1 MEELKYV
8 IEDSTI
14 AELLGVQ
21 NFTNAESAILEL
33 VKNAYDAEV
42 LNLTIKFN
50 ENQLIIED
58 DGIGMNAE
66 DIKKYWMHIGK
77 SQKKYNIIDKNNKNR
92 VLAGSKGLGRF
103 ALARLGESVRLFS
116 KKENDNSVVWT
127 TDWNS
132 SKLDYDNT
140 FNKNGTKIMI
150 DNLRDKWGKRK
161 VENLA
166 DFLQKIYNDDSMKIK
181 LLYNNEEKII
191 KKYFLEPILG
201 ENCTTNINLFYDSIK
216 RNLIIEIKSD
226 EFQEEAKKYC
236 PDIDLK
242 FQNFIINL
250 SDELK
255 GDFDLDNNEIDTVL
269 TEIGNFKAKFYFYI
283 ASATTQ
289 EMEKF
294 LYKYKII
301 PNPLKSGIILYRNAF
316 GISSYEGN
324 KDWLGLGKRARKSPA
339 AASHPTGAWRVREN
353 QLSGMIE
360 IDKKDNKKLQDLS
373 NRQGLEENIYY
384 QVFIEIINRG
394 IKEFERYRQEII
406 RKIVKNNKNN
416 LKLEKKESI
425 INRIISNPK
434 LLETLS
440 IDGKKEL
447 VIELKNDRDLQIKS
461 EKDKKEIEERYKYDV
476 QILNVL
482 ATNGLKASSIA
493 HEMKNDRNI
502 IAFNNEYIID
512 ALKEYKMWDILNTE
526 DKTKLEYKN
535 VPYLLDKNTTTTKKI
550 LLFIDS
556 MLDNIEKSQFQIGL
570 KNIVDIVD
578 KIKEIWK
585 KDYSWINIEIKSD
598 RNIDFELSE
607 DILHVVFD
615 NLILNSIQQNE
626 EKQNLDIKIYIE
638 QIESLIKFKYTDNGK
653 GLEKKYLLNPKKILE
668 VHETTRKNGHGL
680 GMWILNNTVNISGG
694 EILSIK
700 GEEGFSIEFTLGRRI
715 KENGRNKNNLY

>member
-1 MEELKYV
+1 MEELKYI

-58 DGIGMNAE
+58 DGIGMSAE

-77 SQKKYNIIDKNNKNR
+77 SEKKYNIIDKNNKNR

-116 KKENDNSVVWT
+116 KKENNNSVVWT

-140 FNKNGTKIMI
+140 FNKIGTKIII

-161 VENLA
+161 IENLV

-181 LLYNNEEKII
+181 LLYNNEEKVI

-216 RNLIIEIKSD
+216 RNLTIEIKSD

-236 PDIDLK
+236 PNIDLK

-269 TEIGNFKAKFYFYI
+269 TEIGNFKAQFYFYI
-283 ASATTQ
+283 ASSTQ

-301 PNPLKSGIILYRNAF
+301 PTPLKYGIILYRNAF

-360 IDKKDNKKLQDLS
+360 IDKKNNKKLQDLS

-406 RKIVKNNKNN
+406 RKIVKNTKNN

-425 INRIISNPK
+425 INKIISNPK
-434 LLETLS
+434 SLEKLS
-440 IDGKKEL
+440 IDDKKEL
-447 VIELKNDRDLQIKS
+447 VTELKNERDLQIKS

-493 HEMKNDRNI
+493 HEMKNDRNT

-526 DKTKLEYKN
+526 EKTEIEYKN

-578 KIKEIWK
+578 KIKEIWE
-585 KDYSWINIEIKSD
+585 KDYSWINIEIKSN

-715 KENGRNKNNLY
+715 KQNGRNKNNLY

>member
-1 MEELKYV
+1 MEELKYI

-140 FNKNGTKIMI
+140 FNKNGTKIII

-181 LLYNNEEKII
+181 LLYNNEEKVI

-216 RNLIIEIKSD
+216 RNLTIEIKSD

-236 PDIDLK
+236 PNIDLK

-269 TEIGNFKAKFYFYI
+269 TEIGNFKAQFYFYI
-283 ASATTQ
+283 ASSTQ

-301 PNPLKSGIILYRNAF
+301 PTPLKYGIILYRNAF

-360 IDKKDNKKLQDLS
+360 IDKKNNKKLQDLS

-406 RKIVKNNKNN
+406 RKIVKNTKNN

-425 INRIISNPK
+425 INKIISNPK
-434 LLETLS
+434 SLEKLS
-440 IDGKKEL
+440 IDDKKEL
-447 VIELKNDRDLQIKS
+447 VTELKNERDLQIKS

-493 HEMKNDRNI
+493 HEMKNDRNT

-598 RNIDFELSE
+598 RNIDVELSE

>member
-1 MEELKYV
+1 MEELKYI

-140 FNKNGTKIMI
+140 FNKNGTKIII

-181 LLYNNEEKII
+181 LLYNNEEKVI

-216 RNLIIEIKSD
+216 RNLTIEIKSD

-236 PDIDLK
+236 PNIDLK

-269 TEIGNFKAKFYFYI
+269 TEIGNFKAQFYFYI
-283 ASATTQ
+283 ASSTQ

-301 PNPLKSGIILYRNAF
+301 PTPLKYGIILYRNAF

-360 IDKKDNKKLQDLS
+360 IDKKNNKKLQDLS

-406 RKIVKNNKNN
+406 RKIVKNTKNN

-425 INRIISNPK
+425 INKIISNPK
-434 LLETLS
+434 SLEKLS
-440 IDGKKEL
+440 IDDKKEL
-447 VIELKNDRDLQIKS
+447 VTELKNERDLQIKS

-493 HEMKNDRNI
+493 HEMKNDRNT

-535 VPYLLDKNTTTTKKI
+535 VPYLLDKNTITTKKI

-668 VHETTRKNGHGL
+668 VHETTRKNGHGV

>member
-103 ALARLGESVRLFS
+103 ALARLGENIRLFS

-140 FNKNGTKIMI
+140 FNKNGTKIII

-161 VENLA
+161 VENLV

-216 RNLIIEIKSD
+216 RNLTIEIKSD

-236 PDIDLK
+236 PNIDLK

-269 TEIGNFKAKFYFYI
+269 TEIGNFKAQFYFYI
-283 ASATTQ
+283 ASSTQ
-289 EMEKF
+289 EVEKF

-301 PNPLKSGIILYRNAF
+301 PNPLKSGIVLYRNAF

-384 QVFIEIINRG
+384 QVFIEIIIRG

-406 RKIVKNNKNN
+406 RKIIKNNKNS
-416 LKLEKKESI
+416 LILEKKESI
-425 INRIISNPK
+425 ISKIISNPK
-434 LLETLS
+434 SLEKLS
-440 IDGKKEL
+440 IDDKKEL
-447 VIELKNDRDLQIKS
+447 VIELKNERDLQIKS

-493 HEMKNDRNI
+493 HEMKNDRNT

-526 DKTKLEYKN
+526 EKTEIEYKN
-535 VPYLLDKNTTTTKKI
+535 VPYLLDKNSKATRKI
-550 LLFIDS
+550 LLFMDS
-556 MLDNIEKSQFQIGL
+556 MLDNIEKKQFQIAL

-578 KIKEIWK
+578 KIKKIWE

-700 GEEGFSIEFTLGRRI
+700 GKQGFSIEFTLGRRI
-715 KENGRNKNNLY
+715 K

>member
-8 IEDSTI
+8 IEDRTI

-58 DGIGMNAE
+58 DGIGMSAE
-66 DIKKYWMHIGK
+66 DIKKYWMHVGK

-116 KKENDNSVVWT
+116 KKENNNSVVWS

-140 FNKNGTKIMI
+140 FNKIGTKIII
-150 DNLRDKWGKRK
+150 DNLRDKWSKRK
-161 VENLA
+161 IENLV

-216 RNLIIEIKSD
+216 RNLTIEIKSD
-226 EFQEEAKKYC
+226 EFQEEANKYC
-236 PDIDLK
+236 PNIDLK

-255 GDFDLDNNEIDTVL
+255 GDFDLDNDEIDTVL
-269 TEIGNFKAKFYFYI
+269 TEIGNFKAQFYFYI
-283 ASATTQ
+283 ASSTQ
-289 EMEKF
+289 EVEKF

-360 IDKKDNKKLQDLS
+360 IDKKDNKKLQELS

-406 RKIVKNNKNN
+406 RKIVKNNKNS
-416 LKLEKKESI
+416 LMLEKKESI
-425 INRIISNPK
+425 ISKIISNPK
-434 LLETLS
+434 SLEKLS
-440 IDGKKEL
+440 IDDKKEL
-447 VIELKNDRDLQIKS
+447 VTELKNERDLQIKS

-493 HEMKNDRNI
+493 HEMKNDRNT
-502 IAFNNEYIID
+502 IAFNNGYIID

-526 DKTKLEYKN
+526 EKTEIEYKN
-535 VPYLLDKNTTTTKKI
+535 VPYLLDKNSRATRKI
-550 LLFIDS
+550 LLFMDS
-556 MLDNIEKSQFQIGL
+556 MLDNIEKKQFQIAL

-578 KIKEIWK
+578 KIKEIWE
-585 KDYSWINIEIKSD
+585 KDYSWINIEVKSD
-598 RNIDFELSE
+598 RNINFELSE
-607 DILHVVFD
+607 DTLHVVFD

-668 VHETTRKNGHGL
+668 VHETSRKNGHGL
-680 GMWILNNTVNISGG
+680 GMWILNNTINISGG
-694 EILSIK
+694 EILSIE
-700 GEEGFSIEFTLGRRI
+700 GEQSFSIEFTLGRRI
-715 KENGRNKNNLY
+715 K

>member
-1 MEELKYV
+1 MEELKYI

-140 FNKNGTKIMI
+140 FNKNGTKIII

-181 LLYNNEEKII
+181 LLYNNEEKVI

-216 RNLIIEIKSD
+216 RNLTIEIKSD

-236 PDIDLK
+236 PNIDLK

-269 TEIGNFKAKFYFYI
+269 TEIGNFKAQFYFYI
-283 ASATTQ
+283 ASSTQ

-301 PNPLKSGIILYRNAF
+301 PTPLKYGIILYRNAF

-360 IDKKDNKKLQDLS
+360 IDKKNNKKLQDLS

-406 RKIVKNNKNN
+406 RKIVKNTKNN

-425 INRIISNPK
+425 INKIISNPK
-434 LLETLS
+434 SLEKLS
-440 IDGKKEL
+440 IDDKKEL
-447 VIELKNDRDLQIKS
+447 VTELKNERDLQIKS

-493 HEMKNDRNI
+493 HEMKNDRNT

-526 DKTKLEYKN
+526 EKTEIEYKN

>member
-1 MEELKYV
+1 MEELKYI

-58 DGIGMNAE
+58 DGIGMSAE

-77 SQKKYNIIDKNNKNR
+77 SEKKYNIIDKNNKNS

-140 FNKNGTKIMI
+140 FNKNGTKIII

-161 VENLA
+161 IENLA

-236 PDIDLK
+236 PNIDLK

-255 GDFDLDNNEIDTVL
+255 GNFDLDNNEIDTIL
-269 TEIGNFKAKFYFYI
+269 TEIGNFKAQFYFYI
-283 ASATTQ
+283 ASTTQ
-289 EMEKF
+289 EMKKF

-301 PNPLKSGIILYRNAF
+301 PTPLKYGIILYRNAF

-406 RKIVKNNKNN
+406 RKIVKNNKND

-425 INRIISNPK
+425 INKIISNPK

-493 HEMKNDRNI
+493 HEMKNDRNT
-502 IAFNNEYIID
+502 IAFNNGYIID

-526 DKTKLEYKN
+526 DKTKIEYKN
-535 VPYLLDKNTTTTKKI
+535 VPYLLDKNSTTTRKI

-556 MLDNIEKSQFQIGL
+556 MLDNIEKNQFQIGL

-585 KDYSWINIEIKSD
+585 KDYSWVNIEIKSD

-607 DILHVVFD
+607 DTLHVVFD

-700 GEEGFSIEFTLGRRI
+700 GEEGFSIEFTLGRRV
-715 KENGRNKNNLY
+715 K

>member
-1 MEELKYV
+1 MEELKYI

-140 FNKNGTKIMI
+140 FNKNGTKIII

-161 VENLA
+161 IENLA

-181 LLYNNEEKII
+181 LLYNNEEEVI

-216 RNLIIEIKSD
+216 RNLTIEIKSD

-236 PDIDLK
+236 PNIDLK

-269 TEIGNFKAKFYFYI
+269 TEIGNFKAQFYFYI
-283 ASATTQ
+283 ASSTQ

-301 PNPLKSGIILYRNAF
+301 PTPLKYGIILYRNAF

-360 IDKKDNKKLQDLS
+360 IDKKNNKKLQDLS

-406 RKIVKNNKNN
+406 RKIVKNTKNN

-425 INRIISNPK
+425 INKIISNPK
-434 LLETLS
+434 SLEKLS
-440 IDGKKEL
+440 IDDKKEL
-447 VIELKNDRDLQIKS
+447 VTELKNERDLQIKS

-493 HEMKNDRNI
+493 HEMKNDRNT

-535 VPYLLDKNTTTTKKI
+535 VPYLLDKNTITTKKI

>member
-1 MEELKYV
+1 MEELKYI

-140 FNKNGTKIMI
+140 FNKNGTKIII

-181 LLYNNEEKII
+181 LLYNNEEKVI

-216 RNLIIEIKSD
+216 RNLTIEIKSD

-236 PDIDLK
+236 PNIDLK

-269 TEIGNFKAKFYFYI
+269 TEIGNFKAQFYFYI
-283 ASATTQ
+283 ASSTQ
-289 EMEKF
+289 EVEKF

-301 PNPLKSGIILYRNAF
+301 PTPLKYGIILYRNAF

-384 QVFIEIINRG
+384 QVFIEIIIRG

-406 RKIVKNNKNN
+406 RKIVKNTKNN

-425 INRIISNPK
+425 INKIISNPK
-434 LLETLS
+434 SLEKLS
-440 IDGKKEL
+440 IDDKKEL
-447 VIELKNDRDLQIKS
+447 VTELKNERDLQIKS

-493 HEMKNDRNI
+493 HEMKNDRNT

-535 VPYLLDKNTTTTKKI
+535 VPYLLDKNTITTKKI

-700 GEEGFSIEFTLGRRI
+700 GKQGFSIEFTLGRRI
-715 KENGRNKNNLY
+715 K

>member
-1 MEELKYV
+1 MEELKYI

-140 FNKNGTKIMI
+140 FNKNGTKIII

-181 LLYNNEEKII
+181 LLYNNEEEVI

-216 RNLIIEIKSD
+216 RNLTIEIKSD

-236 PDIDLK
+236 PNIDLK

-269 TEIGNFKAKFYFYI
+269 TEIGNFKAQFYFYI
-283 ASATTQ
+283 ASSTQ

-301 PNPLKSGIILYRNAF
+301 PTPLKYGIILYRNAF

-360 IDKKDNKKLQDLS
+360 IDKKNNKKLQDLS

-406 RKIVKNNKNN
+406 RKIVKNTKNN

-425 INRIISNPK
+425 INKIISNPK
-434 LLETLS
+434 SLEKLS
-440 IDGKKEL
+440 IDDKKEL
-447 VIELKNDRDLQIKS
+447 VTELKNERDLQIKS

-493 HEMKNDRNI
+493 HEMKNDRNT

-535 VPYLLDKNTTTTKKI
+535 VPYLLDKNTITTKKI

>member
-1 MEELKYV
+1 MEELKYI

-140 FNKNGTKIMI
+140 FNKNGTKIII
-150 DNLRDKWGKRK
+150 DNLRDKWGKK
-161 VENLA
+161 KIENLVN
-166 DFLQKIYNDDSMKIK
+166 FLQKIYNDDSMKIK
-181 LLYNNEEKII
+181 LLYNNEEKVI

-216 RNLIIEIKSD
+216 RNLTIEIKSD

-236 PDIDLK
+236 PNIDLK

-269 TEIGNFKAKFYFYI
+269 TEIGNFKAQFYFYI
-283 ASATTQ
+283 ASSTQ

-294 LYKYKII
+294 LYKYKVI
-301 PNPLKSGIILYRNAF
+301 PTPLKYGIILYRNAF

-384 QVFIEIINRG
+384 EVFIEIINRG

-406 RKIVKNNKNN
+406 RKIVKNNKNS

-425 INRIISNPK
+425 ISKIISNPK
-434 LLETLS
+434 SLEKLS
-440 IDGKKEL
+440 IDDKKEL

>member
-1 MEELKYV
+1 MEELKYI

-58 DGIGMNAE
+58 DGIGMSAE

-77 SQKKYNIIDKNNKNR
+77 SEKKYNIIDKNNKNR

-116 KKENDNSVVWT
+116 KKENNNSVVWS

-140 FNKNGTKIMI
+140 FNKIGTKIII
-150 DNLRDKWGKRK
+150 DNLRDKWRK
-161 VENLA
+161 KKIENLV

-181 LLYNNEEKII
+181 LLYNNEEKVI

-201 ENCTTNINLFYDSIK
+201 ENCSTNINLFYDSIK
-216 RNLIIEIKSD
+216 RNLTIEIKSD

-236 PDIDLK
+236 PNIDLK

-269 TEIGNFKAKFYFYI
+269 TEIGNFKAQFYFYI
-283 ASATTQ
+283 ASSTQ

-301 PNPLKSGIILYRNAF
+301 PTPLKYGIILYRNAF

-360 IDKKDNKKLQDLS
+360 IDKKNNKKLQDLS

-406 RKIVKNNKNN
+406 RKIVKNTKNN

-425 INRIISNPK
+425 INKIISNPK
-434 LLETLS
+434 SLEKLS
-440 IDGKKEL
+440 IDDKKEL
-447 VIELKNDRDLQIKS
+447 VTELKNERDLQIKS

-493 HEMKNDRNI
+493 HEMKNDRNT

-526 DKTKLEYKN
+526 EKTEIEYKN

-578 KIKEIWK
+578 KIKEIWE

-715 KENGRNKNNLY
+715 KQNGRNKNNLY

>member
-1 MEELKYV
+1 MEKLKYI

-58 DGIGMNAE
+58 DGIGMSAE
-66 DIKKYWMHIGK
+66 DIKKYWMHVGK
-77 SQKKYNIIDKNNKNR
+77 SEKKYNIIDKNNKNR

-116 KKENDNSVVWT
+116 KKENNNSVVWS

-140 FNKNGTKIMI
+140 FNKIGTKIII
-150 DNLRDKWGKRK
+150 DNLRDKWRKRK
-161 VENLA
+161 IENLV

-201 ENCTTNINLFYDSIK
+201 ENCTAYINLFYNSVK
-216 RNLIIEIKSD
+216 KNLTIEIKSD

-236 PDIDLK
+236 PDINLK

-255 GDFDLDNNEIDTVL
+255 GDLDLDNNEIDTVL
-269 TEIGNFKAKFYFYI
+269 TEIGNFKAQFYFYI
-283 ASATTQ
+283 ASSTQ
-289 EMEKF
+289 EVEKF

-301 PNPLKSGIILYRNAF
+301 PNPLKSGIVLYRNAF

-324 KDWLGLGKRARKSPA
+324 KDWLGLGKRSRKSPA

-360 IDKKDNKKLQDLS
+360 IDKKDNKKLQELS
-373 NRQGLEENIYY
+373 NRQGIEENTYY
-384 QVFIEIINRG
+384 QVFIEIIIRG

-406 RKIVKNNKNN
+406 RKIIKNNKNS
-416 LKLEKKESI
+416 LILEKKESI
-425 INRIISNPK
+425 ITKIISNPK
-434 LLETLS
+434 SLEKLS
-440 IDGKKEL
+440 IDDKKEL
-447 VIELKNDRDLQIKS
+447 VIELKNDRELQIKS

-502 IAFNNEYIID
+502 IAFNNRYIID

-598 RNIDFELSE
+598 RDIDFELSE

-715 KENGRNKNNLY
+715 K

>member
-1 MEELKYV
+1 MEELKYI

-42 LNLTIKFN
+42 LDLTIKFN

-140 FNKNGTKIMI
+140 FNKNGTKIII

-191 KKYFLEPILG
+191 NKHFLEPILG
-201 ENCTTNINLFYDSIK
+201 ENCTAYINLFYNSIK
-216 RNLIIEIKSD
+216 RNLTIEIKSD
-226 EFQEEAKKYC
+226 EFQDDAKKYC
-236 PDIDLK
+236 PNIDLK

-269 TEIGNFKAKFYFYI
+269 TEIGNFKAQFYFYI
-283 ASATTQ
+283 ASTTQ

-301 PNPLKSGIILYRNAF
+301 PNPLKSGIVLYRNAF

-360 IDKKDNKKLQDLS
+360 IDKKNNKKLQDLS

-406 RKIVKNNKNN
+406 RKIVKNNKNS

-425 INRIISNPK
+425 ISKIISNPK
-434 LLETLS
+434 SLEKLS
-440 IDGKKEL
+440 IDDKKEL

>member
-1 MEELKYV
+1 MEELKYI

-58 DGIGMNAE
+58 DGIGMSAE

-77 SQKKYNIIDKNNKNR
+77 SEKKYNIIDKNNKNR

-116 KKENDNSVVWT
+116 KKENNNSVVWS

-140 FNKNGTKIMI
+140 FNKIGTKIII
-150 DNLRDKWGKRK
+150 DNLRDKWRK
-161 VENLA
+161 KKIENLV

-181 LLYNNEEKII
+181 LLYNNEEKVI

-216 RNLIIEIKSD
+216 RNLTIEIKSD

-236 PDIDLK
+236 PNIDLK

-269 TEIGNFKAKFYFYI
+269 TEIGNFKAQFYFYI
-283 ASATTQ
+283 ASSTQ

-301 PNPLKSGIILYRNAF
+301 PTPLKYGVILYRNAF

-360 IDKKDNKKLQDLS
+360 IDKKNNKKLQDLS

-384 QVFIEIINRG
+384 EVFIEIINRG

-406 RKIVKNNKNN
+406 RKIVKNNKNS

-425 INRIISNPK
+425 ISKIISNPK
-434 LLETLS
+434 SLEKLS
-440 IDGKKEL
+440 IDDKKEL

-607 DILHVVFD
+607 DRLHVVFD

>member
-1 MEELKYV
+1 MEELKYI

-140 FNKNGTKIMI
+140 FNKNGTKIII

-181 LLYNNEEKII
+181 LLYNNEEKVI

-216 RNLIIEIKSD
+216 RNLTIEIKSD

-236 PDIDLK
+236 PNIDLK

-269 TEIGNFKAKFYFYI
+269 TEIGNFKAQFYFYI
-283 ASATTQ
+283 ASSTQ

-301 PNPLKSGIILYRNAF
+301 PTPLKYGIILYRNAF

-360 IDKKDNKKLQDLS
+360 IDKKNNKKLQDLS

-406 RKIVKNNKNN
+406 RKIVKNTKNN

-425 INRIISNPK
+425 INKIISNPK
-434 LLETLS
+434 SLEKLS
-440 IDGKKEL
+440 IDDKKEL
-447 VIELKNDRDLQIKS
+447 VTELKNERDLQIKS

-493 HEMKNDRNI
+493 HEMKNDRNT

-526 DKTKLEYKN
+526 EKTEIEYKN

-578 KIKEIWK
+578 KIKEIWE

-700 GEEGFSIEFTLGRRI
+700 GEEGFSIEFMLGRRI
-715 KENGRNKNNLY
+715 KTEWKK

>member
-1 MEELKYV
+1 MEKLKYV

-116 KKENDNSVVWT
+116 KKENDHSVLWT
-127 TDWNS
+127 TDWNN

-140 FNKNGTKIMI
+140 FNKNGTKIII

-166 DFLQKIYNDDSMKIK
+166 NFLQKIYNDDSMKIK

-255 GDFDLDNNEIDTVL
+255 GDFDFDLDNNEIDTVL
-269 TEIGNFKAKFYFYI
+269 TEIGNFKAQFYFYI

-394 IKEFERYRQEII
+394 IKE
-406 RKIVKNNKNN
+406 
-416 LKLEKKESI
+416 
-425 INRIISNPK
+425 
-434 LLETLS
+434 
-440 IDGKKEL
+440 L

-493 HEMKNDRNI
+493 HEMKNDRNT
-502 IAFNNEYIID
+502 IAFNNGYIID

-526 DKTKLEYKN
+526 DKTKFEYKN
-535 VPYLLDKNTTTTKKI
+535 VPYLLDKNTKTTEKI

-556 MLDNIEKSQFQIGL
+556 MLDNIEKNQFQIGL

-607 DILHVVFD
+607 DTLHVVFD

-700 GEEGFSIEFTLGRRI
+700 GEEGFSIEFTLGRRV
-715 KENGRNKNNLY
+715 K

>member
-1 MEELKYV
+1 MEELKYI

-58 DGIGMNAE
+58 DGIGMSAE

-77 SQKKYNIIDKNNKNR
+77 SEKKYNIIDKNNKNR

-116 KKENDNSVVWT
+116 KKENNNSVVWS

-140 FNKNGTKIMI
+140 FNKNGTKIII

-181 LLYNNEEKII
+181 LLYNNEEKVI

-216 RNLIIEIKSD
+216 RNLTIEIKSD

-236 PDIDLK
+236 PNIDLK

-269 TEIGNFKAKFYFYI
+269 TEIGNFKAQFYFYI
-283 ASATTQ
+283 ASSTQ

-301 PNPLKSGIILYRNAF
+301 PTPLKYGIILYRNAF

-360 IDKKDNKKLQDLS
+360 IDKKNNKKLQDLS

-406 RKIVKNNKNN
+406 RKIVKNTKNN

-425 INRIISNPK
+425 INKIISNPK
-434 LLETLS
+434 SLEKLS
-440 IDGKKEL
+440 IDDKKEL
-447 VIELKNDRDLQIKS
+447 VTELKNERDLQIKS

-493 HEMKNDRNI
+493 HEMKNDRNT

-526 DKTKLEYKN
+526 EKTEIEYKN

-578 KIKEIWK
+578 KIKEIWE

-638 QIESLIKFKYTDNGK
+638 QFESLIKFKYTDNGK

-715 KENGRNKNNLY
+715 KQNGRNKNNLY

>member
-1 MEELKYV
+1 
-8 IEDSTI
+8 
-14 AELLGVQ
+14 
-21 NFTNAESAILEL
+21 
-33 VKNAYDAEV
+33 
-42 LNLTIKFN
+42 
-50 ENQLIIED
+50 
-58 DGIGMNAE
+58 
-66 DIKKYWMHIGK
+66 
-77 SQKKYNIIDKNNKNR
+77 
-92 VLAGSKGLGRF
+92 
-103 ALARLGESVRLFS
+103 
-116 KKENDNSVVWT
+116 
-127 TDWNS
+127 
-132 SKLDYDNT
+132 
-140 FNKNGTKIMI
+140 
-150 DNLRDKWGKRK
+150 
-161 VENLA
+161 
-166 DFLQKIYNDDSMKIK
+166 MKIK

-191 KKYFLEPILG
+191 KKHFLEPILG
-201 ENCTTNINLFYDSIK
+201 ENCTTYINLFYNSVK
-216 RNLIIEIKSD
+216 RNLTIEIKSD
-226 EFQEEAKKYC
+226 EFQEDAKKYC
-236 PDIDLK
+236 PNIDLK

-255 GDFDLDNNEIDTVL
+255 GDFDLDNNEMDTVL
-269 TEIGNFKAKFYFYI
+269 TEIGNFKAQFYFYI
-283 ASATTQ
+283 ASTTQ

-406 RKIVKNNKNN
+406 RKIVKNNKNS
-416 LKLEKKESI
+416 LMLEKKESI
-425 INRIISNPK
+425 ISKIISNPK
-434 LLETLS
+434 SLEKLS
-440 IDGKKEL
+440 IDDKKEL

-493 HEMKNDRNI
+493 HEMKNDRNT
-502 IAFNNEYIID
+502 IAFNNGYIIE

-526 DKTKLEYKN
+526 DKTKIEYKN
-535 VPYLLDKNTTTTKKI
+535 VPYLLDKNSTTTRKI
-550 LLFIDS
+550 LLFMDS
-556 MLDNIEKSQFQIGL
+556 MLDNIEKRQFQIGL

-578 KIKEIWK
+578 KIKEIWE

-598 RNIDFELSE
+598 KNIDFELSE

-694 EILSIK
+694 EILNIK
-700 GEEGFSIEFTLGRRI
+700 GEQGFYIEFTLGRRI
-715 KENGRNKNNLY
+715 K

>member
-1 MEELKYV
+1 MEELKYM

-140 FNKNGTKIMI
+140 FNKNGTKIII

-181 LLYNNEEKII
+181 LLYNNEEKVI

-216 RNLIIEIKSD
+216 RNLTIEIKSD

-236 PDIDLK
+236 PNIDLK

-269 TEIGNFKAKFYFYI
+269 TEIGNFKAQFYFYI
-283 ASATTQ
+283 ASSTQ

-301 PNPLKSGIILYRNAF
+301 PTPLKYGIILYRNAF

-384 QVFIEIINRG
+384 EVFIEIINRG

-406 RKIVKNNKNN
+406 RKIVKNTKNN

-425 INRIISNPK
+425 INKIISNPK
-434 LLETLS
+434 SLEKLS
-440 IDGKKEL
+440 IDDKKEL
-447 VIELKNDRDLQIKS
+447 VTELKNERDLQIKS

-493 HEMKNDRNI
+493 HEMKNDRNT

>member
-8 IEDSTI
+8 IEDRTI

-58 DGIGMNAE
+58 DGIGMSAE
-66 DIKKYWMHIGK
+66 DIKKYWMHVGK

-116 KKENDNSVVWT
+116 KKENNNSVVWS

-140 FNKNGTKIMI
+140 FNKIGTKIII
-150 DNLRDKWGKRK
+150 DNLRDKWSKRK
-161 VENLA
+161 IENLV

-216 RNLIIEIKSD
+216 RNLTIEIKSD
-226 EFQEEAKKYC
+226 EFQEEANKYC
-236 PDIDLK
+236 PNIDLK

-255 GDFDLDNNEIDTVL
+255 GDFDLDNDEIDTVL
-269 TEIGNFKAKFYFYI
+269 TEIGNFKAQFYFYI
-283 ASATTQ
+283 ASSTQ
-289 EMEKF
+289 EVEKF

-360 IDKKDNKKLQDLS
+360 IDKKDNKKLQELS

-406 RKIVKNNKNN
+406 RKIVKNNKNS
-416 LKLEKKESI
+416 LMLEKKESI
-425 INRIISNPK
+425 ICKIISNPK
-434 LLETLS
+434 
-440 IDGKKEL
+440 
-447 VIELKNDRDLQIKS
+447 
-461 EKDKKEIEERYKYDV
+461 
-476 QILNVL
+476 
-482 ATNGLKASSIA
+482 
-493 HEMKNDRNI
+493 
-502 IAFNNEYIID
+502 
-512 ALKEYKMWDILNTE
+512 
-526 DKTKLEYKN
+526 
-535 VPYLLDKNTTTTKKI
+535 
-550 LLFIDS
+550 
-556 MLDNIEKSQFQIGL
+556 
-570 KNIVDIVD
+570 
-578 KIKEIWK
+578 
-585 KDYSWINIEIKSD
+585 
-598 RNIDFELSE
+598 
-607 DILHVVFD
+607 
-615 NLILNSIQQNE
+615 
-626 EKQNLDIKIYIE
+626 
-638 QIESLIKFKYTDNGK
+638 SL
-653 GLEKKYLLNPKKILE
+653 
-668 VHETTRKNGHGL
+668 
-680 GMWILNNTVNISGG
+680 
-694 EILSIK
+694 
-700 GEEGFSIEFTLGRRI
+700 
-715 KENGRNKNNLY
+715 

>member
-1 MEELKYV
+1 MEELKYI

-58 DGIGMNAE
+58 DGIGMSAE

-77 SQKKYNIIDKNNKNR
+77 SEKKYNIIDKNNKNR

-116 KKENDNSVVWT
+116 KKENNNSVVWS

-140 FNKNGTKIMI
+140 FNKIGTKIII
-150 DNLRDKWGKRK
+150 DNLRDKWRK
-161 VENLA
+161 KKIENLV

-181 LLYNNEEKII
+181 LLYNNEEKVI

-216 RNLIIEIKSD
+216 RNLTIEIKSD

-236 PDIDLK
+236 PNIDLK

-269 TEIGNFKAKFYFYI
+269 TEIGNFKAQFYFYI
-283 ASATTQ
+283 ASSTE

-301 PNPLKSGIILYRNAF
+301 PTPLKYGIILYRNAF

-360 IDKKDNKKLQDLS
+360 IDKKNNKKLQDLS

-406 RKIVKNNKNN
+406 RKIVKNTKNN

-425 INRIISNPK
+425 INKIISNPK
-434 LLETLS
+434 SLEKLS
-440 IDGKKEL
+440 IDDKKEL
-447 VIELKNDRDLQIKS
+447 VTELKNERDLQIKS

-493 HEMKNDRNI
+493 HEMKNDRNT

-526 DKTKLEYKN
+526 EKTEIEYKN

-578 KIKEIWK
+578 KIKEIWE

-700 GEEGFSIEFTLGRRI
+700 GEEGFSIEFTLGRRV
-715 KENGRNKNNLY
+715 K

>member
-1 MEELKYV
+1 MEELKYI

-42 LNLTIKFN
+42 LDLTIKFN

-140 FNKNGTKIMI
+140 FNKNGTKIII

-191 KKYFLEPILG
+191 NKHFLEPILG
-201 ENCTTNINLFYDSIK
+201 ENCTAYINLFYNSIK
-216 RNLIIEIKSD
+216 RNLTIEIKSD
-226 EFQEEAKKYC
+226 EFQDDAKKYC
-236 PDIDLK
+236 PNIDLK

-269 TEIGNFKAKFYFYI
+269 TEIGNFKAQFYFYI
-283 ASATTQ
+283 ASTTQ

-301 PNPLKSGIILYRNAF
+301 PNPLKSGIVLYRNAF

-360 IDKKDNKKLQDLS
+360 IDKKNNKKLQDLS

-406 RKIVKNNKNN
+406 RKIVKNNKND

-425 INRIISNPK
+425 ISKIISNPK
-434 LLETLS
+434 SLEKLS
-440 IDGKKEL
+440 IDDKKEL

>member
-103 ALARLGESVRLFS
+103 ALARLGENVRLFS

-140 FNKNGTKIMI
+140 FNKNGTKIII

-161 VENLA
+161 VENLV

-191 KKYFLEPILG
+191 KKHFLEPILG

-216 RNLIIEIKSD
+216 RNLTIEIKSD
-226 EFQEEAKKYC
+226 EFQEEAKKNC
-236 PDIDLK
+236 PNIDLK

-269 TEIGNFKAKFYFYI
+269 TEIGDFKAQFYFYI
-283 ASATTQ
+283 ASSTQ
-289 EMEKF
+289 EVEKF

-301 PNPLKSGIILYRNAF
+301 PNPLKSGIVLYRNAF

-384 QVFIEIINRG
+384 QVFIEIIIRG

-406 RKIVKNNKNN
+406 RKIIKNNKNS
-416 LKLEKKESI
+416 LILEKKESI
-425 INRIISNPK
+425 ISKIISNPK
-434 LLETLS
+434 SLEKLS
-440 IDGKKEL
+440 IDDKKEL
-447 VIELKNDRDLQIKS
+447 VTELKNERDLQIKS

-493 HEMKNDRNI
+493 HEMKNDRNT

-526 DKTKLEYKN
+526 EKTEIEYKN

-570 KNIVDIVD
+570 KNIVDIID

-585 KDYSWINIEIKSD
+585 KDYSWINIEIKSG

-626 EKQNLDIKIYIE
+626 EKQNLDIK
-638 QIESLIKFKYTDNGK
+638 F
-653 GLEKKYLLNPKKILE
+653 
-668 VHETTRKNGHGL
+668 
-680 GMWILNNTVNISGG
+680 ILNKLKV
-694 EILSIK
+694 
-700 GEEGFSIEFTLGRRI
+700 
-715 KENGRNKNNLY
+715 

>member
-1 MEELKYV
+1 MEKLKYV

-116 KKENDNSVVWT
+116 KKENNNSVVWS

-140 FNKNGTKIMI
+140 FNKIGTKIII
-150 DNLRDKWGKRK
+150 DNLRDKWRK
-161 VENLA
+161 KKIENLV

-181 LLYNNEEKII
+181 LLYNNEEKVI

-216 RNLIIEIKSD
+216 RNLTIEIKSD

-236 PDIDLK
+236 PNIDLK

-269 TEIGNFKAKFYFYI
+269 TEIGNFKAQFYFYI
-283 ASATTQ
+283 ASSTQ

-301 PNPLKSGIILYRNAF
+301 PTPLKYGIILYRNAF

-384 QVFIEIINRG
+384 EVFIEIINRG

-406 RKIVKNNKNN
+406 RKIVKNNKNS

-425 INRIISNPK
+425 ISKIISNPK
-434 LLETLS
+434 SLEKLS
-440 IDGKKEL
+440 IDDKKEL

>member
-103 ALARLGESVRLFS
+103 ALARLGENIRLFS

-140 FNKNGTKIMI
+140 FNKNGTKIII

-161 VENLA
+161 VENLV

-216 RNLIIEIKSD
+216 RNLTIEIKSD

-236 PDIDLK
+236 SNIDLK

-269 TEIGNFKAKFYFYI
+269 TEIGNFKAQFYFYI
-283 ASATTQ
+283 ASSTQ

-301 PNPLKSGIILYRNAF
+301 PTPLKYGIILYRNAF

-384 QVFIEIINRG
+384 QVFIEIIIRG

-406 RKIVKNNKNN
+406 RKIIKNNKNS
-416 LKLEKKESI
+416 LILEKKESI
-425 INRIISNPK
+425 ISKIISNPK
-434 LLETLS
+434 SLEKLS
-440 IDGKKEL
+440 IDDKKEL
-447 VIELKNDRDLQIKS
+447 VTELKNERDLQIKS

-493 HEMKNDRNI
+493 HEMKNDRNT

-526 DKTKLEYKN
+526 EKTEIEYKN

-556 MLDNIEKSQFQIGL
+556 MLDNIEKSQFQVGL
-570 KNIVDIVD
+570 KNIIDIVD
-578 KIKEIWK
+578 KIKEIWE

-700 GEEGFSIEFTLGRRI
+700 GEQGFSIEFTLGRRI
-715 KENGRNKNNLY
+715 K

>member
-1 MEELKYV
+1 MEELKYI

-58 DGIGMNAE
+58 DGIGMSAE

-77 SQKKYNIIDKNNKNR
+77 SEKKYNIIDKNNKNR

-116 KKENDNSVVWT
+116 KKENNNSVVWS

-140 FNKNGTKIMI
+140 FNKIGTKIII
-150 DNLRDKWGKRK
+150 DNLRDKWRK
-161 VENLA
+161 KKIENLV

-181 LLYNNEEKII
+181 LLYNNEEKVI

-216 RNLIIEIKSD
+216 RNLTIEIKSD

-236 PDIDLK
+236 PNIDLK

-269 TEIGNFKAKFYFYI
+269 TEIGNFKAQFYFYI
-283 ASATTQ
+283 ASSTE

-294 LYKYKII
+294 LYKYIII
-301 PNPLKSGIILYRNAF
+301 PTPLKYGIILYRNAF

-360 IDKKDNKKLQDLS
+360 IDKKNNKKLQDLS

-406 RKIVKNNKNN
+406 RKIVKNTKNN

-425 INRIISNPK
+425 INKIISN
-434 LLETLS
+434 
-440 IDGKKEL
+440 KK
-447 VIELKNDRDLQIKS
+447 S
-461 EKDKKEIEERYKYDV
+461 
-476 QILNVL
+476 
-482 ATNGLKASSIA
+482 
-493 HEMKNDRNI
+493 
-502 IAFNNEYIID
+502 
-512 ALKEYKMWDILNTE
+512 
-526 DKTKLEYKN
+526 
-535 VPYLLDKNTTTTKKI
+535 
-550 LLFIDS
+550 
-556 MLDNIEKSQFQIGL
+556 
-570 KNIVDIVD
+570 
-578 KIKEIWK
+578 
-585 KDYSWINIEIKSD
+585 
-598 RNIDFELSE
+598 
-607 DILHVVFD
+607 
-615 NLILNSIQQNE
+615 
-626 EKQNLDIKIYIE
+626 
-638 QIESLIKFKYTDNGK
+638 
-653 GLEKKYLLNPKKILE
+653 LEKL
-668 VHETTRKNGHGL
+668 
-680 GMWILNNTVNISGG
+680 
-694 EILSIK
+694 
-700 GEEGFSIEFTLGRRI
+700 
-715 KENGRNKNNLY
+715 

>member
-1 MEELKYV
+1 MEKLKYV

-58 DGIGMNAE
+58 DGIGMSAE

-77 SQKKYNIIDKNNKNR
+77 SEKKYNIIDKNNKNR

-116 KKENDNSVVWT
+116 KKENNNSVVWS

-140 FNKNGTKIMI
+140 FNKIGTKIII
-150 DNLRDKWGKRK
+150 DNLRDKWRK
-161 VENLA
+161 KKIENLV

-181 LLYNNEEKII
+181 LLYNNEEKVI

-216 RNLIIEIKSD
+216 RNLTIEIKSD

-236 PDIDLK
+236 PNIDLK

-269 TEIGNFKAKFYFYI
+269 TEIGNFKAQFYFYI
-283 ASATTQ
+283 ASSTQ

-301 PNPLKSGIILYRNAF
+301 PTPLKYGIILYRNAF

-360 IDKKDNKKLQDLS
+360 IDKKNNKKLQDLS

-384 QVFIEIINRG
+384 EVFIEIINRG

-406 RKIVKNNKNN
+406 RKIVKNNKNS

-425 INRIISNPK
+425 ISKIISNPK
-434 LLETLS
+434 SLEKLS
-440 IDGKKEL
+440 IDDKKEL

-638 QIESLIKFKYTDNGK
+638 QFESLIKFKYTDNGK

>member
-1 MEELKYV
+1 MEELKYI

-58 DGIGMNAE
+58 DGIGMSAE

-77 SQKKYNIIDKNNKNR
+77 SEKKYNIIDKNNKNR

-140 FNKNGTKIMI
+140 FNKNGTKIII

-161 VENLA
+161 IENLA

-236 PDIDLK
+236 PNIDLK

-255 GDFDLDNNEIDTVL
+255 GNFDLDNNEIDTIL
-269 TEIGNFKAKFYFYI
+269 TEIGNFKAQFYFYI
-283 ASATTQ
+283 ASTTQ
-289 EMEKF
+289 EMKKF

-301 PNPLKSGIILYRNAF
+301 PTPLKYGIILYRNAF

-406 RKIVKNNKNN
+406 RKIVKNNKND

-425 INRIISNPK
+425 INKIISNPK

-493 HEMKNDRNI
+493 HEMKNDRNT
-502 IAFNNEYIID
+502 IAFNNGYIID

-526 DKTKLEYKN
+526 DKTKIEYKN
-535 VPYLLDKNTTTTKKI
+535 VPYLLDKNSTTTRKI

-556 MLDNIEKSQFQIGL
+556 MLDNIEKNQFQIGL

-585 KDYSWINIEIKSD
+585 KDYSWVNIEIKSD

-607 DILHVVFD
+607 DTLHVVFD

-700 GEEGFSIEFTLGRRI
+700 GEEGFSIEFTLGRRV
-715 KENGRNKNNLY
+715 K

>member
-1 MEELKYV
+1 MEELKYI

-58 DGIGMNAE
+58 DGIGMSAE

-77 SQKKYNIIDKNNKNR
+77 SEKKYNIIDKNNKNR

-116 KKENDNSVVWT
+116 KKENNHSVLWT
-127 TDWNS
+127 TDWNN

-140 FNKNGTKIMI
+140 FNKNGTKIII

-166 DFLQKIYNDDSMKIK
+166 NFLQKIYNDDSMKIK

-269 TEIGNFKAKFYFYI
+269 TEIGNFKAQFYFYI

-406 RKIVKNNKNN
+406 RKIVKNNKND

-493 HEMKNDRNI
+493 HEMKNDRNT
-502 IAFNNEYIID
+502 IAFNNGYIID

-526 DKTKLEYKN
+526 DKTKFEYKN
-535 VPYLLDKNTTTTKKI
+535 VPYLLDKNTKTTEKI

-556 MLDNIEKSQFQIGL
+556 MLDNIEKNQFQIGL

-607 DILHVVFD
+607 DTLHVVFD

-653 GLEKKYLLNPKKILE
+653 GLEKKYL
-668 VHETTRKNGHGL
+668 
-680 GMWILNNTVNISGG
+680 
-694 EILSIK
+694 
-700 GEEGFSIEFTLGRRI
+700 
-715 KENGRNKNNLY
+715 

>member
-1 MEELKYV
+1 MEKLKYV

-103 ALARLGESVRLFS
+103 ALARLGENIRLFS

-140 FNKNGTKIMI
+140 FNKNGTKIII

-166 DFLQKIYNDDSMKIK
+166 NFLQKIYNDDSMKIK

-269 TEIGNFKAKFYFYI
+269 TEIGNFKAQFYFYI
-283 ASATTQ
+283 ASSTQ
-289 EMEKF
+289 EVEKF

-301 PNPLKSGIILYRNAF
+301 PNPLKSGIVLYRNAF

-406 RKIVKNNKNN
+406 RKIVKNNKND

-434 LLETLS
+434 LLEKLS
-440 IDGKKEL
+440 IDDKKEL
-447 VIELKNDRDLQIKS
+447 VIELKK
-461 EKDKKEIEERYKYDV
+461 
-476 QILNVL
+476 
-482 ATNGLKASSIA
+482 
-493 HEMKNDRNI
+493 
-502 IAFNNEYIID
+502 
-512 ALKEYKMWDILNTE
+512 
-526 DKTKLEYKN
+526 
-535 VPYLLDKNTTTTKKI
+535 
-550 LLFIDS
+550 
-556 MLDNIEKSQFQIGL
+556 
-570 KNIVDIVD
+570 
-578 KIKEIWK
+578 
-585 KDYSWINIEIKSD
+585 
-598 RNIDFELSE
+598 
-607 DILHVVFD
+607 
-615 NLILNSIQQNE
+615 
-626 EKQNLDIKIYIE
+626 
-638 QIESLIKFKYTDNGK
+638 
-653 GLEKKYLLNPKKILE
+653 
-668 VHETTRKNGHGL
+668 
-680 GMWILNNTVNISGG
+680 
-694 EILSIK
+694 
-700 GEEGFSIEFTLGRRI
+700 
-715 KENGRNKNNLY
+715 

>member
-1 MEELKYV
+1 MEELKYI

-58 DGIGMNAE
+58 DGIGMNVE

-103 ALARLGESVRLFS
+103 ALARLGKCVRLFS

-140 FNKNGTKIMI
+140 FNKNGTKIII

-161 VENLA
+161 VENLV

-191 KKYFLEPILG
+191 KKHFLEPILG
-201 ENCTTNINLFYDSIK
+201 ENCTTYINLFYNSVK
-216 RNLIIEIKSD
+216 RNLTIEIKSD
-226 EFQEEAKKYC
+226 EFQEDAKKYC
-236 PDIDLK
+236 PNIDLK

-255 GDFDLDNNEIDTVL
+255 GDFDLDNNEMDTVL
-269 TEIGNFKAKFYFYI
+269 TEIGNFKAQFYFYI
-283 ASATTQ
+283 ASTTQ

-384 QVFIEIINRG
+384 EVFIEIINRG

-406 RKIVKNNKNN
+406 RKIVKNNKNS

-425 INRIISNPK
+425 ISKIISNPK
-434 LLETLS
+434 SLEKLS
-440 IDGKKEL
+440 IDDKKEL

-493 HEMKNDRNI
+493 HEMKNDRNT
-502 IAFNNEYIID
+502 IAFNNGYIIE

-526 DKTKLEYKN
+526 DKTKIEYKN
-535 VPYLLDKNTTTTKKI
+535 VPYLLDKNSTTTRKI
-550 LLFIDS
+550 LLFMDS
-556 MLDNIEKSQFQIGL
+556 MLDNIEKRQFQIGL

-578 KIKEIWK
+578 KIKEIWE

-598 RNIDFELSE
+598 KNIDFELSE

-694 EILSIK
+694 EILNIK
-700 GEEGFSIEFTLGRRI
+700 GEQGFYIEFTLGRRI
-715 KENGRNKNNLY
+715 K

>member
-1 MEELKYV
+1 MEELKYI

-58 DGIGMNAE
+58 DGIGMSAE

-77 SQKKYNIIDKNNKNR
+77 SEKKYNIIDKNNKNR

-116 KKENDNSVVWT
+116 KKENNNSVVWS

-140 FNKNGTKIMI
+140 FNKIGTKIII
-150 DNLRDKWGKRK
+150 DNLRDKWRK
-161 VENLA
+161 KKIENLV

-181 LLYNNEEKII
+181 LLYNNEEKVI

-216 RNLIIEIKSD
+216 RNLTIEIKSD

-236 PDIDLK
+236 PNIDLK

-269 TEIGNFKAKFYFYI
+269 TEIGNFKAQFYFYI
-283 ASATTQ
+283 ASSIE

-301 PNPLKSGIILYRNAF
+301 PTPLKYGIILYRNAF

-360 IDKKDNKKLQDLS
+360 IDKKNNKKLQDLS

-406 RKIVKNNKNN
+406 RKIVKNTKNN

-425 INRIISNPK
+425 INKIISNPK
-434 LLETLS
+434 SLEKLS
-440 IDGKKEL
+440 IDDKKEL
-447 VIELKNDRDLQIKS
+447 VTELKNERDLQIKS

-493 HEMKNDRNI
+493 HEMKNDRNT

-526 DKTKLEYKN
+526 EKTEIEYKN

-578 KIKEIWK
+578 KIKEIWE

-700 GEEGFSIEFTLGRRI
+700 GEEGFSIEFMLGRRI
-715 KENGRNKNNLY
+715 KTEWKK

>member
-1 MEELKYV
+1 MEELKYI

-140 FNKNGTKIMI
+140 FNKNGTKIII

-191 KKYFLEPILG
+191 NKHFLEPILG
-201 ENCTTNINLFYDSIK
+201 ENCTAYINLFYNSIK
-216 RNLIIEIKSD
+216 RNLTIEIKSD
-226 EFQEEAKKYC
+226 EFQEDAKKYC
-236 PDIDLK
+236 PNIDLK

-269 TEIGNFKAKFYFYI
+269 TEIGNFKAQFYFYI
-283 ASATTQ
+283 ASTTQ

-301 PNPLKSGIILYRNAF
+301 RNPLKSGIVLYRNAF

-360 IDKKDNKKLQDLS
+360 IDKKNNKKLQDLS

-406 RKIVKNNKNN
+406 RKIVKNNKNS

-425 INRIISNPK
+425 ISKIISNPK
-434 LLETLS
+434 SLEKLS
-440 IDGKKEL
+440 IDDKKEL

-715 KENGRNKNNLY
+715 KANGRNKNNLY

>member
-1 MEELKYV
+1 MEELKYI

-58 DGIGMNAE
+58 DGIGMSAE

-77 SQKKYNIIDKNNKNR
+77 SEKKYNIIDKNNKNR

-116 KKENDNSVVWT
+116 KKENNNSVVWS

-140 FNKNGTKIMI
+140 FNKNGTKIII

-181 LLYNNEEKII
+181 LLYNNEEKVI

-216 RNLIIEIKSD
+216 RNLTIEIKSD

-236 PDIDLK
+236 PNIDLK

-269 TEIGNFKAKFYFYI
+269 TEIGNFKAQFYFYI
-283 ASATTQ
+283 ASSIE

-301 PNPLKSGIILYRNAF
+301 PTPLKYGIILYRNAF

-360 IDKKDNKKLQDLS
+360 IDKKNNKKLQDLS

-406 RKIVKNNKNN
+406 RKIVKNTKNN

-425 INRIISNPK
+425 INKIISNPK
-434 LLETLS
+434 SLEKLS
-440 IDGKKEL
+440 IDDKKEL
-447 VIELKNDRDLQIKS
+447 VTELKNERDLQIKS

-493 HEMKNDRNI
+493 HEMKNDRNT

-526 DKTKLEYKN
+526 EKTEIEYKN

-578 KIKEIWK
+578 KIKEIWE

-638 QIESLIKFKYTDNGK
+638 QFESLIKFKYTDNGK

-715 KENGRNKNNLY
+715 KQNGRNKNNLY

>member
-1 MEELKYV
+1 MEELKYI

-58 DGIGMNAE
+58 DGIGMSAE

-77 SQKKYNIIDKNNKNR
+77 SEKKYNIIDKNNKNR

-116 KKENDNSVVWT
+116 KKENNNSVVWST
-127 TDWNS
+127 NWNS

-140 FNKNGTKIMI
+140 FNKIGTKIII

-181 LLYNNEEKII
+181 LLYNNEEKVI

-216 RNLIIEIKSD
+216 RNLTIEIKSD

-236 PDIDLK
+236 PNIDLK
-242 FQNFIINL
+242 FQNFMINL

-269 TEIGNFKAKFYFYI
+269 TEIGNFKAQFYFYI
-283 ASATTQ
+283 ASSTQ

-301 PNPLKSGIILYRNAF
+301 PTPLKYGIILYRNAF

-360 IDKKDNKKLQDLS
+360 IDKKNNKKLQDLS

-406 RKIVKNNKNN
+406 RKIVKNNKNS
-416 LKLEKKESI
+416 LKIEKKESI
-425 INRIISNPK
+425 ISKIISNPK
-434 LLETLS
+434 SLEKLS
-440 IDGKKEL
+440 IDDKKEL

-493 HEMKNDRNI
+493 HEMKNDRNT

>member
-1 MEELKYV
+1 MEELKYI

-58 DGIGMNAE
+58 DGIGMSAE

-77 SQKKYNIIDKNNKNR
+77 SEKKYNIIDKNNKNR

-116 KKENDNSVVWT
+116 KKENNNSVVWS

-140 FNKNGTKIMI
+140 FNKIGTKIII
-150 DNLRDKWGKRK
+150 DNLRDKWRK
-161 VENLA
+161 KKIENLV

-181 LLYNNEEKII
+181 LLYNNEEKVI

-216 RNLIIEIKSD
+216 RNLTIEIKSD

-236 PDIDLK
+236 PNIDLK

-269 TEIGNFKAKFYFYI
+269 TEIGNFKAQFYFYI
-283 ASATTQ
+283 ASSTE

-301 PNPLKSGIILYRNAF
+301 PTPLKYGIILYRNAF

-360 IDKKDNKKLQDLS
+360 IDKKNNKKLQDLS

-384 QVFIEIINRG
+384 QVFIEIINRR

-406 RKIVKNNKNN
+406 RKIVKNTKNN

-425 INRIISNPK
+425 INKIISNPK
-434 LLETLS
+434 SLEKLS
-440 IDGKKEL
+440 IDDKKEL
-447 VIELKNDRDLQIKS
+447 VTELKNERDLQIKS

-493 HEMKNDRNI
+493 HEMKNDRNT

-526 DKTKLEYKN
+526 EKTEIEYKN

-578 KIKEIWK
+578 KIKEIWE

-700 GEEGFSIEFTLGRRI
+700 GEEGFSIEFMLGRRI
-715 KENGRNKNNLY
+715 KTEWKK

>member
-1 MEELKYV
+1 MEELKYI

-58 DGIGMNAE
+58 DGIGMSAE

-77 SQKKYNIIDKNNKNR
+77 SEKKYNIIDKNNKNR

-116 KKENDNSVVWT
+116 KKENNNSVVWS

-140 FNKNGTKIMI
+140 FNKIGTKIII
-150 DNLRDKWGKRK
+150 DNLRDKWRK
-161 VENLA
+161 KKIENLV

-181 LLYNNEEKII
+181 LLYNNEEKVI

-201 ENCTTNINLFYDSIK
+201 ENCSTNINLFYDSIK
-216 RNLIIEIKSD
+216 RNLTIEIKSD

-236 PDIDLK
+236 PNIDLK

-269 TEIGNFKAKFYFYI
+269 TEIGNFKAQFYFYI
-283 ASATTQ
+283 ASSTQ

-301 PNPLKSGIILYRNAF
+301 PTPLKYGIILYRNAF

-360 IDKKDNKKLQDLS
+360 IDKKNNKKLKDLS

-406 RKIVKNNKNN
+406 RKIVKNTKNN

-425 INRIISNPK
+425 INKIISNPK
-434 LLETLS
+434 SLEKLS
-440 IDGKKEL
+440 IDDKKEL
-447 VIELKNDRDLQIKS
+447 VTELKNERDLQIKS

-493 HEMKNDRNI
+493 HEMKNDRNT

-526 DKTKLEYKN
+526 EKTEIEYKN

-578 KIKEIWK
+578 KIKEIWE

-598 RNIDFELSE
+598 RNIDFELSA

-626 EKQNLDIKIYIE
+626 EKQNLDIKIYIK

-715 KENGRNKNNLY
+715 KQNGRNKNNLY

>member
-1 MEELKYV
+1 MEELKYI

-140 FNKNGTKIMI
+140 FNKNGTKIII

-181 LLYNNEEKII
+181 LLYNNEEKVI

-216 RNLIIEIKSD
+216 RNLTIEIKSD

-236 PDIDLK
+236 PNIDLK

-269 TEIGNFKAKFYFYI
+269 TEIGNFKAQFYFYI
-283 ASATTQ
+283 ASSTQ

-301 PNPLKSGIILYRNAF
+301 PTPLKYGIILYRNAF

-360 IDKKDNKKLQDLS
+360 IDKKNNKKLQDLS

-406 RKIVKNNKNN
+406 RKIVKNTKNN

-425 INRIISNPK
+425 INKIISNPK
-434 LLETLS
+434 SLEKLS
-440 IDGKKEL
+440 IDDKKEL
-447 VIELKNDRDLQIKS
+447 VTELKNERDLQIKS

-493 HEMKNDRNI
+493 HEMKNDRNT